1 MILKEHT
8 QTSNTTSKVDAI
20 LEKIEIQALM
30 FESLRSSLNDN
41 LKVYFVVSLNNY
53 FYLFAVQVAKLTEA
67 NGRINDKLEMILKE
81 HTQRFEMILKEHLPT
96 NDTTSKVDAILEKI
110 EKQALMIKSLQSSV
124 SNNFKPYC
132 VASLNNYFY
141 MSICI
146 GGQVYRSQWKDR

>member
-53 FYLFAVQVAKLTEA
+53 FYLFAV
-67 NGRINDKLEMILKE
+67 
-81 HTQRFEMILKEHLPT
+81 
-96 NDTTSKVDAILEKI
+96 
-110 EKQALMIKSLQSSV
+110 
-124 SNNFKPYC
+124 
-132 VASLNNYFY
+132 
-141 MSICI
+141 
-146 GGQVYRSQWKDR
+146 